1 VAELRASDADRDR
14 AVAAL
19 RHHAAAGRLTMDELD
34 QRSERAY
41 DAVTL
46 TELAEIQAD
55 LPAVATRPVGRRH
68 AALTPGWRAFTSRW
82 HSPVGAE
89 ATMAEL
95 VAQLA
100 PRVQD
105 RGFDLIQR
113 ADDRLR
119 FETRRRP
126 GWVWAV
132 VVLVPV
138 FGWFALLHKEIFRIT
153 VDVAETDRGTQ
164 IVASGV
170 APLPIRGAFAELED

>member
-14 AVAAL
+14 TVAAL
-19 RHHAAAGRLTMDELD
+19 RHHAAAGRLSLDELD
-34 QRSERAY
+34 ERAERAY
-41 DAVTL
+41 AAGTL
-46 TELAEIQAD
+46 AELAGLHAD
-55 LPAVATRPVGRRH
+55 LPAIATRPIGRRH
-68 AALTPGWRAFTSRW
+68 TTLTPGWHGFTARW

-95 VAQLA
+95 IAHLA
-100 PRVQD
+100 PRIQEH
-105 RGFDLIQR
+105 GFDLIQR

-132 VVLVPV
+132 VVLVPI

>member
-1 VAELRASDADRDR
+1 VTELRASDADRDR
-14 AVAAL
+14 TVAAL
-19 RHHAAAGRLTMDELD
+19 RHHAAAGRLTLDELD
-34 QRSERAY
+34 ERSERAY
-41 DAVTL
+41 AATTL
-46 TELAEIQAD
+46 AELAALHAD
-55 LPAVATRPVGRRH
+55 LPAIATRPARRQH
-68 AALTPGWRAFTSRW
+68 AALAPGWRGFTARW
-82 HSPVGAE
+82 RSPVGAE

-95 VAQLA
+95 IALLA
-100 PRVQD
+100 PQIQE

-132 VVLVPV
+132 VVLVPI
-138 FGWFALLHKEIFRIT
+138 FGWFALLHKEIVRIT
-153 VDVAETDRGTQ
+153 VDVAETERGTQ

>member
-1 VAELRASDADRDR
+1 VTELRASDADRDR
-14 AVAAL
+14 TVAAL
-19 RHHAAAGRLTMDELD
+19 EHHAAAGRLTLEELD
-34 QRSERAY
+34 ERSERAY
-41 DAVTL
+41 AARTL
-46 TELAEIQAD
+46 GELAELHTD
-55 LPAVATRPVGRRH
+55 LPAVATRPVRRHH

-82 HSPVGAE
+82 HSPIGAD

-95 VAQLA
+95 VAHVA
-100 PRVQD
+100 PQIQE

-119 FETRRRP
+119 FEIRRRP

-138 FGWFALLHKEIFRIT
+138 FGWFAVLHKEIFRVT

-170 APLPIRGAFAELED
+170 APLAIRGVFAELED